1 MLNSQYKSRQGL
13 LNELHSERQEMI
25 ELKKRLSKMERV
37 AETQKYADLII
48 DNSPAILFRRLASE
62 DLKKRRMV
70 YVSPNI
76 SRFGY
81 KAEDFISNKI
91 MFSHIVNPK
100 DKEQIR
106 MEIQRYVNKNI
117 ESYTQTYRIITRDG
131 DLRWV
136 EDHTAVIVD
145 PETGIR
151 YHQGI
156 VTDIHQRKE
165 AEEKLRKSEEKYRQ
179 IVETTSEGFLYM
191 DKGLFV
197 VDVNNAYCRMISC
210 SREELIGKNLID
222 MVTKEHRPFL
232 SANRDNLLHRKGFE
246 FESDLVASTGATVPV
261 LIHGNTLYD
270 DEGNIIGNMAFVTNM
285 TEQKKSLT
293 LASEVQK
300 SLLPQ
305 SNLHV
310 YGLDIAGRTI
320 ACDEIGGDYFD
331 FLWGHECS
339 DNHFETVVGDVTG
352 HGVDAALLMMT
363 ARTFLRMRAPQCG
376 GISRIITEMNQ
387 HLLSDFSHTDHFMTL
402 FYASIDSKNQKLQ
415 WVRAGHDPAVI
426 YDPAEDRFEELKG
439 KGLALGLDE
448 SYEYEENLKVGL
460 NPGQIIAIGTDGIW
474 ETYNSDRQ
482 MFGKQ
487 RFHKLI
493 RENAHRSAS
502 EIIDA
507 VFNNLKK
514 FTIGLKQTDDIT
526 LVVIKVGDLL

>member
-1 MLNSQYKSRQGL
+1 MLNSQYKSSKEL
-13 LNELHSERQEMI
+13 LNELNSQRQEVV
-25 ELKKRLSKMERV
+25 ELKGRLSKMQRV
-37 AETQKYADLII
+37 AEMQKYADLII

-81 KAEDFISNKI
+81 KAEDFISNKM
-91 MFSHIVNPK
+91 MFSQIVNPN
-100 DKEQIR
+100 DKKRIQK
-106 MEIQRYVNKNI
+106 EIQQYVSKNI
-117 ESYTQTYRIITRDG
+117 DTYTQTYRVITRDG
-131 DLRWV
+131 DFRWV
-136 EDHTAVIVD
+136 EDHTSVIVD
-145 PETGIR
+145 PDTGIK

-165 AEEKLRKSEEKYRQ
+165 AEEKLRKSEQKYRR

-191 DKGLFV
+191 DKGLFIL
-197 VDVNNAYCRMISC
+197 DVNNAFCRMISC
-210 SREELIGKNLID
+210 PREEIIGKNLLD
-222 MVTKEHRPFL
+222 MVTEENRAFL
-232 SANRDNLLHRKGFE
+232 SANTGNLLHGKDYE
-246 FESDLVASTGATVPV
+246 FESDLIANSGSTVPV
-261 LIHGNTLYD
+261 LIHGNILED
-270 DEGNIIGNMAFVTNM
+270 DEGNIIGNMAFITNM
-285 TEQKKSLT
+285 TAQKKSLA

-305 SNLHV
+305 SSLNI
-310 YGLDIAGRTI
+310 YGLDVAGKTI

-339 DNHFETVVGDVTG
+339 NNHFETVVGDVTG

-376 GISRIITEMNQ
+376 GISRIVTEMNQ
-387 HLLSDFSHTDHFMTL
+387 HLLSDFSHTGHFMTL
-402 FYASIDSKNQKLQ
+402 FYASIDSQNQKLR

-426 YDPAEDRFEELKG
+426 YDPATDRFEELKG
-439 KGLALGLDE
+439 PGLALGLDE
-448 SYEYEENLKVGL
+448 NYEYEENLKIGL

-474 ETYNSDRQ
+474 ETNNSEGQ

-487 RFHKLI
+487 RFNELV
-493 RENAHRSAS
+493 RENAHQSAKD
-502 EIIDA
+502 IIDA
-507 VFNNLKK
+507 VLNELQK

-526 LVVIKVGDLL
+526 LVVIKAG